1 MDYPGQM
8 SKGSIKAVLL
18 TVDKLYEEL
27 KAKFIGPHVAKK
39 TGKGLIFSYQPSK
52 SLSSLAV
59 ESALA
64 AGSLHSKKLVES
76 LETIT
81 SQYLDAS
88 KERTKAK
95 ILQIVQTSINSEDD
109 LEKLSESLGSV
120 FDGAT
125 SEIQKIV
132 ETEATTARNLSGL
145 DAIGKVS
152 ATTGIDDPTVFWVTI
167 KDNIT
172 CKECKRMY
180 LQADGVTP
188 RVWKMSQLG
197 SGYFKKGMASPTFAP
212 IHPNCRCQP
221 TLLRP
226 GYGFDQSGHVTFK
239 SVGWDEWKSQNP

>member
-1 MDYPGQM
+1 MDSPGKI

-39 TGKGLIFSYQPSK
+39 AGKGLIFAYQPSK

-64 AGSLHSKKLVES
+64 SGSLHSKNLVES

-81 SQYLDAS
+81 SQYLDAA

-95 ILQIVQTSINSEDD
+95 ILQVVQTSINSEDD
-109 LEKLSESLGSV
+109 LKQLSESLNGV
-120 FDGAT
+120 FESAT
-125 SEIQKIV
+125 AEVQKIV
-132 ETEATTARNLSGL
+132 ETEATTARNMSGL

-180 LQADGVTP
+180 LMEDGITP

-197 SGYFKKGMASPTFAP
+197 AGYFKKGMSAPTYAP
-212 IHPNCRCQP
+212 IHPNCRCLP

-226 GYGFDQSGHVTFK
+226 GYGYDQSGHVTFK
-239 SVGWDEWKSQNP
+239 GIGWDEWKVQNS